1 MGGGRRLGVL
11 ALGVD
16 SIGMHLGRRIRCG
29 LAPRRLSLTAWAAI
43 SLMRSTTRAENAVS
57 YLNADLYDAL
67 RSAGADEAMARK
79 ASESVRAP
87 DQLSERIDGLDKRL
101 GILMWMVGLNIG
113 CTIGLYALLFR
124 ALP

>member
-1 MGGGRRLGVL
+1 MD
-11 ALGVD
+11 GVD
-16 SIGMHLGRRIRCG
+16 EIIIVGNI
-29 LAPRRLSLTAWAAI
+29 
-43 SLMRSTTRAENAVS
+43 VS

>member
-1 MGGGRRLGVL
+1 
-11 ALGVD
+11 
-16 SIGMHLGRRIRCG
+16 
-29 LAPRRLSLTAWAAI
+29 
-43 SLMRSTTRAENAVS
+43 
-57 YLNADLYDAL
+57 
-67 RSAGADEAMARK
+67 MARK